1 MRGFP
6 HSYKTVG
13 PNLYHLSLLPPTV
26 LLDCER
32 FELKASSVS
41 GGSVIGTITHSGF
54 QITEADEMYHT
65 AWKNVDDLKE
75 EVRLSPLFEIAE
87 VKKVLVENFATF
99 EIGDA
104 LVEVEGR
111 LLKPLPGGR
120 NQNVEVR

>member
-1 MRGFP
+1 
-6 HSYKTVG
+6 
-13 PNLYHLSLLPPTV
+13 
-26 LLDCER
+26 
-32 FELKASSVS
+32 
-41 GGSVIGTITHSGF
+41 
-54 QITEADEMYHT
+54 MYHT